1 MDGGRQQN
9 IKATQTD
16 GKLVLSPSS
25 ASANG
30 WAKVTVTNTDHYSRT
45 LSRSFT
51 VVMSGSVISGV
62 SLDQTQLNLLV
73 TQKPVQLNATL
84 AGSSNKTFNDV
95 TWTSSN
101 PAVATV
107 ENGLVTPVDVG
118 DCTITVKPWTA
129 ATPPLAP

>member
-1 MDGGRQQN
+1 M
-9 IKATQTD
+9 
-16 GKLVLSPSS
+16 
-25 ASANG
+25 
-30 WAKVTVTNTDHYSRT
+30 
-45 LSRSFT
+45 
-51 VVMSGSVISGV
+51 
-62 SLDQTQLNLLV
+62 NLLV

-129 ATPPLAP
+129 ATPPLVP